1 MFAEAL
7 FCLALNAYHEA
18 RNQDIRG
25 MIAVTQVVMNRVE
38 SDLYPNDACKVI
50 YQGPIRE
57 SWKTRRYIDMEQE
70 DRIYYPVRHRCQ
82 FSWHCDGKSDTPHD
96 NIAWAEAQL
105 IASGVLSGKLYNVVG
120 KSLWY
125 HADYV
130 TPDWAESKKK
140 FTQIGNHIFY
150 ERRD

>member
-18 RNQDIRG
+18 RNQDVRG

-38 SDLYPNDACKVI
+38 SDLYPDDPCGVVF
-50 YQGPIRE
+50 QGPTRE
-57 SWKTRRYIDMEQE
+57 SWKTRQHIDISEE
-70 DRIYYPVRHRCQ
+70 DRVYYPVKHRCQ
-82 FSWHCDGKSDTPHD
+82 FSWYCDGKDDTPHD
-96 NIAWAEAQL
+96 EMAWAEAQL
-105 IASGVLSGKLYNVVG
+105 VAGGVMYGKLYNMVG

-130 TPDWAESKKK
+130 KPEWADSKRK
-140 FTQIGNHIFY
+140 FKQIGDHIFY
-150 ERRD
+150 ERKN